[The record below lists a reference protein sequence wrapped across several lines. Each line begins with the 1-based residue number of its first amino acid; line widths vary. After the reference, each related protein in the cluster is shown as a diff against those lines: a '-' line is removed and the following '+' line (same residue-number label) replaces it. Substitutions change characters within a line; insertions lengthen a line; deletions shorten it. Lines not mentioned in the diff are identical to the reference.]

1 MEMNKKKY
9 KAKERL
15 IIVLEGIKGNVS
27 LGELCNQYGI
37 SQQTYYN
44 WRDRLLSEGSKIFS
58 YGVVDS
64 EKEVLKQEVSRLKE
78 TVGELTMELKKND
91 W

>member
-1 MEMNKKKY
+1 MNKKKY

-15 IIVLEGIKGNVS
+15 IIVLEGIKGNLS

-58 YGVVDS
+58 YGGVDR
-64 EKEVLKQEVSRLKE
+64 EKEVLKQELSRLKE